1 MFPCELRVTHTM
13 GTQIFQIESKCGKYV
28 KGKKEE
34 EDENIVCDFSEF
46 TVVEYFLLE
55 RIRCTVVE

>member
-1 MFPCELRVTHTM
+1 MRVTYTM
-13 GTQIFQIESKCGKYV
+13 GTQIFQLESKCGKYV

-34 EDENIVCDFSEF
+34 DENIVCDLSEF